1 MQYQIKVLRASF
13 SQVRNQEASS
23 CLLQRSWCLGDT
35 PRFLAL
41 MVSVYR
47 VGLRSYVHIYMAGPM
62 LSGVAYIEIC
72 TDNVDPRLTLFQTRT
87 YICEN
92 WS

>member
-1 MQYQIKVLRASF
+1 MESIILTF
-13 SQVRNQEASS
+13 EASS

-72 TDNVDPRLTLFQTRT
+72 TDNVDPRLTLFQNTHPHNQYVGMTLR
-87 YICEN
+87 
-92 WS
+92 SSKQ